1 MDTFELRLSSVD
13 EVRYIC
19 AACLAT
25 TVFIK
30 MRILHILDH
39 SLPLQS
45 GYVYRTLGIIN
56 QQRAIGWEPVL
67 VTSGKHHAFVPSR
80 EPTPVRERI
89 GDWEF
94 FRTPKPTG
102 LAARLPTIGELTI
115 IRDLGRRLDE
125 IVREI
130 RPDILHAHSPILN
143 GLPAIRVGRRHLL
156 PVVYEIRAF
165 WEDAKAS
172 ANLEGRSD
180 LRYRATR
187 RLETFVMQRADAVTV
202 ICEGLARDVIA
213 RGIPAEKV
221 TVIPNAVD
229 RNAFPGRGRP
239 DPALAR
245 KLELAG
251 RTVIGF
257 FGSFYF
263 YEGLH
268 LLLRAVPELRRRD
281 PEIAVLLAGGGP
293 EEANLRQLAANLGL
307 GSSVIFAG
315 RVPHSDIQHYYD
327 LADLL
332 VFPRL
337 SMRLTEL
344 VTPLKPLEAMAQERI
359 VVASDVGGHRELI
372 RARETGYLF
381 PPGDPRH
388 VAEGIFAALDDRAS
402 WPRVQARAL
411 QYVETERSWVHS
423 VARYAP
429 VYDRLTRGRQRET
442 R

>member
-1 MDTFELRLSSVD
+1 
-13 EVRYIC
+13 
-19 AACLAT
+19 
-25 TVFIK
+25 

-67 VTSGKHHAFVPSR
+67 VTSGKHHVFVSAHAPM
-80 EPTPVRERI
+80 PARERI

-94 FRTPKPTG
+94 FRTSKPTG
-102 LAARLPTIGELTI
+102 LAAKLPVAGELAF
-115 IRDLGRRLDE
+115 IRDLGRRLDQ
-125 IVREI
+125 IIREI

-143 GLPAIRVGRRHLL
+143 ALPAIRAGRRHRL
-156 PVVYEIRAF
+156 PVVYEVRAF
-165 WEDAKAS
+165 WEDARAS
-172 ANLEGRSD
+172 RGPDFKPD
-180 LRYRATR
+180 LRYHATA

-202 ICEGLARDVIA
+202 ICEGLARDVVA
-213 RGIPAEKV
+213 RGIPTGKV

-229 RNAFPGRGRP
+229 RNAFRGRGHP
-239 DPALAR
+239 DPDLAG
-245 KLELAG
+245 KLGLAG

-293 EEANLRQLAANLGL
+293 EEANLRRLAADLGL
-307 GSSVIFAG
+307 DSSVVFAG
-315 RVPHSDIQHYYD
+315 RVPHSDIQRYYD

-359 VVASDVGGHRELI
+359 VVASNVGGHRELV
-372 RARETGYLF
+372 RDRETGYLF
-381 PPGDPRH
+381 PPDDPRH
-388 VAEGIFAALDDRAS
+388 VAEGIFAALGDRAS
-402 WPRVQARAL
+402 WPLVQARAL
-411 QYVETERSWVHS
+411 RYVDTERSWVHS

-429 VYDRLTRGRQRET
+429 VYDRLMRGGQGKRR
-442 R
+442 